1 MPRKKRNYTGEFTKE
16 AGGNKTKERTP
27 SEIRAALSTAE
38 RGKLDLRRRMAKMIE
53 DSRNVIS
60 ECDPDQVAVAVLE
73 QDISVNLAVQR
84 ILMEHIN
91 KRDELIDEEGQLIP
105 VLATS
110 LLKYQEQN
118 RKAMSDLRRIKEQQN
133 EEDRADKMKRTD
145 VADIILQG
153 GDDETE

>member
-1 MPRKKRNYTGEFTKE
+1 MPRKKRKSSGEFTNA
-16 AGGNKTKERTP
+16 AGGDHGKERTP
-27 SEIRAALSTAE
+27 SEIRDALSTAE

-53 DSRNVIS
+53 ESRAVIS

-84 ILMEHIN
+84 VLMEHIN

-118 RKAMSDLRRIKEQQN
+118 RKAMSDLRRIRDQQN
-133 EEDRADKMKRTD
+133 EEARADMMNRAD

-153 GDDETE
+153 GDNEDE

>member
-1 MPRKKRNYTGEFTKE
+1 
-16 AGGNKTKERTP
+16 
-27 SEIRAALSTAE
+27 
-38 RGKLDLRRRMAKMIE
+38 MAKMIE
-53 DSRNVIS
+53 ESRAVIS

-84 ILMEHIN
+84 VLMEHIN

-118 RKAMSDLRRIKEQQN
+118 RKAMSDLRRIRDQQN
-133 EEDRADKMKRTD
+133 EEARADKMKRTD

-153 GDDETE
+153 GDNEDDE